1 MNAGTKDRFL
11 GTLLGMA
18 AGGSLG
24 APVRGKTAAEIRK
37 IGGKALDE
45 ALSAGPAGNEPGDEL
60 GLAFLWLVSLS
71 RTGRIDLDDVAARY
85 VAWHD
90 AGPRQLSA
98 LPRAAIAEL
107 ARGVPPGDSG
117 RIAWESLGGE
127 GDDNGGLL
135 AAVPVGL
142 LHAAELRGV
151 ADDAAA
157 ASRVTHAGPRCVAAN
172 RALAMAVALAVR
184 GLDDEVV
191 ERASLVASP
200 SPALR
205 EVIERSID
213 ADPKKLVLD
222 GPDRHTCTRATEAA
236 FAAYVQAANFERG
249 LKAVVERG
257 GDTAVNGA
265 LAGALLGARFGT
277 RAVPARWLPGIAGRE
292 AILAAGEALWERC
305 FGEREAARQL
315 PGS

>member
-24 APVRGKTAAEIRK
+24 APARGKTAAEIRK
-37 IGGKALDE
+37 AGVKTLEKALT
-45 ALSAGPAGNEPGDEL
+45 SGTAGNEPTDEL

-71 RTGRIDLDDVAARY
+71 RTGRIDLDDVATRY
-85 VAWHD
+85 VGWLA
-90 AGPRQLSA
+90 AGPREISPLT
-98 LPRAAIAEL
+98 REAIGEL

-135 AAVPVGL
+135 TAVPVGL

-157 ASRVTHAGPRCVAAN
+157 ASRITHAGPRCVAAN

-184 GLDDEVV
+184 GMDDEVV

-200 SPALR
+200 FPALR
-205 EVIERSID
+205 EVIEQVVD

-222 GPDRHTCTRATEAA
+222 GPDRHSCSRATEAA
-236 FAAYVQAANFERG
+236 FAAYVHAANFERG

-257 GDTAVNGA
+257 GDAGVNGA

-277 RAVPARWLPGIAGRE
+277 RGVPERWLGGIAGRE

-305 FGEREAARQL
+305 FGARETARQL
-315 PGS
+315 PGG